1 MLAELFR
8 IEFYNVLGRTFGSDR
23 EIIPLLVPYTAEK
36 ISCRIEISRD
46 GRGLVLWT
54 RGNLAGGIKKRLFQ
68 ITQGESPCYVRFGKE
83 YLASATTGETWR
95 GYNEIPFNDQSKGI
109 REIYKFVWE
118 QYTVDG
124 RKERIQRENALRCA
138 LSGYVMLKNSV

>member
-68 ITQGESPCYVRFGKE
+68 IIQGEQPCYVRFGKAE
-83 YLASATTGETWR
+83 YPASTTGETWR
-95 GYNEIPFNDQSKGI
+95 GYDDIPSGDQSNGI
-109 REIYKFVWE
+109 REIYEFIRE
-118 QYTVDG
+118 QYTVG
-124 RKERIQRENALRCA
+124 R
-138 LSGYVMLKNSV
+138 GYKAR